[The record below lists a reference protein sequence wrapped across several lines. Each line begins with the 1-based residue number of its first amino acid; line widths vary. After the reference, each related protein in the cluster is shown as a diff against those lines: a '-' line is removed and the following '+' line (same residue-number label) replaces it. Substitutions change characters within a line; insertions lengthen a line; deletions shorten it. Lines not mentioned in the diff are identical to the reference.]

1 MSEDAGQETAAARRI
16 PRGLPSVMA
25 ARALATAVTGLFI
38 VIGLITFLDEHA
50 AKVIAVLA
58 LFGVAVACVL
68 IAWWRAALGARALA
82 LVGIALV
89 VFFAIVG
96 GDDRVLLA
104 LLFGGPYLLSALLLW
119 FGASRLAR
127 A

>member
-1 MSEDAGQETAAARRI
+1 MAR
-16 PRGLPSVMA
+16 G
-25 ARALATAVTGLFI
+25 
-38 VIGLITFLDEHA
+38 
-50 AKVIAVLA
+50 
-58 LFGVAVACVL
+58 C
-68 IAWWRAALGARALA
+68 ALA
-82 LVGIALV
+82 LAGIALA

-104 LLFGGPYLLSALLLW
+104 LIFGGPYLLAALLLW